1 MTSSGGSISG
11 IEPAHSNAHSVTN
24 DNTAI
29 REHNKPQT
37 QSGIFGASSN
47 LINSIVGAGIIGI
60 PYAFNLSGLLTG
72 WFLLIL
78 VGMLTRK
85 SLTMIVETA
94 TFHPLLRELKVDTF
108 ETLAGYPF
116 GDAGSKF
123 ILWNMLIMA
132 YGAMVAY
139 LVIIKDTVPS
149 LFGISND
156 DDVNV
161 YFERECILVVTSVCI
176 MVPLSMQRDMATLAF
191 TTGLSVSADVILVVF
206 VACYAPVKSSIDDA
220 GGLTAILTEDMVKP
234 SLFMGLGIL
243 SVAMACQHSAFIV
256 SGSLHNLT
264 PTRWGTV
271 TGGSLTASTL
281 LCLILGSAG
290 YIGFMDETQGD
301 VLNNF
306 GNEAQVARALLAIT
320 MFFTYPMESF
330 VGRHVLASILYR
342 GDLEGSSEACV
353 GRRKKLT
360 LVLYIAALI
369 PALIF
374 DNLGHVLSVT
384 GSLGGSCIAYIAP
397 GLVYLGVN
405 GEYFLTYCNEVLLG
419 ATPQEEAE
427 IGANIL
433 PNGTGVNFADD
444 APSSP
449 FKATKETLS
458 NDDVSWGA
466 AYHYGEYFLTYC
478 NEVLLGATPQEEAEI
493 GANILSN
500 GTGVNFAD
508 DAPFPSSPFK
518 ATKETLSNDDVS
530 WGAHTTPELPVEGKH
545 RVLVTP
551 YTSAIHDGSKPF
563 WWYLL
568 GFPIWVAF
576 ANHGMIHTKESIQMQ
591 TFGSGRVVADSGRS
605 GGGNSGGRSGGDG
618 DFTPPTGWD
627 YFVAVFFVLFGLVAA
642 VAGLAANI
650 VEITKNN

>member
-11 IEPAHSNAHSVTN
+11 IEPSHSNAHSVTN

-191 TTGLSVSADVILVVF
+191 TSGLSVSADVILVLF
-206 VACYAPVKSSIDDA
+206 ISCYAPVKSSIDDA

-342 GDLEGSSEACV
+342 GDLEGSSESCV

-405 GEYFLTYCNEVLLG
+405 
-419 ATPQEEAE
+419 
-427 IGANIL
+427 
-433 PNGTGVNFADD
+433 
-444 APSSP
+444 
-449 FKATKETLS
+449 
-458 NDDVSWGA
+458 
-466 AYHYGEYFLTYC
+466 GEYFLTYC

-551 YTSAIHDGSKPF
+551 YTSAIHDGSKPI